1 MSFITTSS
9 GKDITMA
16 KNKVMF
22 GVSNLYFGTYTVN
35 DQGSVVLGAP
45 MHVPGTVNISL
56 EAESEEN
63 SFYADNV
70 KYWSGY
76 SDNGYTGE
84 VENAL
89 FDDEFK
95 IAFMNYIRLD
105 DGGIAQ
111 IKGQQNKAV
120 YMMFQADGDVENRRM
135 ILYNIS
141 LGQITREH
149 ATTEDST
156 EPQTAT
162 LPFSV
167 SGDNTTGITR
177 VSYAPTDAVYNTM
190 FTTPPVPALPVSA

>member
-1 MSFITTSS
+1 MSYITMSS

-35 DQGSVVLGAP
+35 DQGSVVLGTP

-63 SFYADNV
+63 KFYADNRV
-70 KYWSGY
+70 FWSGY
-76 SDNGYTGE
+76 SDNGYSGE

-89 FDDEFK
+89 FDDDFK
-95 IAFMNYIRLD
+95 IAFMNYIQLD

-120 YMMFQADGDVENRRM
+120 YMMFQADGDAENRRM

-162 LPFSV
+162 LPFTV
-167 SGDNTTGITR
+167 NGDNGTGITR
-177 VSYAPTDAVYNTM
+177 VSYAPKDAVYNTM